1 MLKKKI
7 FTVFTLTSLISSIVF
22 GCGSV
27 LFMPVN
33 EAWAAGTDGYEDV
46 YFKTPD
52 SASLHGLLIRTSRPR
67 KGTVIFFH
75 GYTEKM
81 DDRIASVLWLKDAGY
96 DIFAVDYRGSGR
108 SGGAEP
114 LKGIYI
120 DTEAAIETVFNIT
133 GVKGDPVFVLGQG
146 LGGAASVYAVANSPY
161 KEYISGLI
169 IDSSFASYPALPVE
183 RLKDPGVSP
192 DMPLGRD
199 MPAGL
204 VDGSYDPARWIHDVS
219 PVPVIIVHG
228 EADTVVP
235 LGNGLELYDKAA
247 RPKVLLIADGKGH
260 GQALTD
266 MDIRRRL
273 ASYLARV
280 N

>member
-7 FTVFTLTSLISSIVF
+7 FAFFILTSLISSIVF

-33 EAWAAGTDGYEDV
+33 EAGAAGTDGYEDV
-46 YFKTPD
+46 YIKTPD
-52 SASLHGLLIRTSRPR
+52 SASLHGLFIRTTQPKTR
-67 KGTVIFFH
+67 KGTVIFFR
-75 GYTEKM
+75 GYTEKTN
-81 DDRIASVLWLKDAGY
+81 DRIDSVLWLKDAGY
-96 DIFAVDYRGSGR
+96 DIFAFDYRGSGR
-108 SGGAEP
+108 SGGAP
-114 LKGIYI
+114 SLKGIYI

-133 GVKGDPVFVLGQG
+133 GVKGDPVFILGQG
-146 LGGAASVYAVANSPY
+146 LGGAAAVYAVANSPY
-161 KEYISGLI
+161 KEDISGLI
-169 IDSSFASYPALPVE
+169 IDSSFANYPALPIE
-183 RLKDPGVSP
+183 RLKAPGVAL
-192 DMPLGRD
+192 DMPT
-199 MPAGL
+199 GL
-204 VDGSYDPARWIHDVS
+204 IDNSYDPARWIHDIS

-266 MDIRRRL
+266 GAIRKKL
-273 ASYLARV
+273 AAYLDKV

>member
-192 DMPLGRD
+192 DMP
-199 MPAGL
+199 AGL

>member
-7 FTVFTLTSLISSIVF
+7 LAFFTLTSLISSIVF

-27 LFMPVN
+27 LFMPVK
-33 EAWAAGTDGYEDV
+33 EAAAAGTDGYEDV

-52 SASLHGLLIRTSRPR
+52 SISLHGRFIRTSLPK

-75 GYTEKM
+75 GYTEKIN
-81 DDRIASVLWLKDAGY
+81 DRISSVLWLKDAGY
-96 DIFAVDYRGSGR
+96 DIFAFDYRGSGR
-108 SGGAEP
+108 SGGAP
-114 LKGIYI
+114 SLKGIYI

-133 GVKGDPVFVLGQG
+133 GVKGDPVFILGQS
-146 LGGAASVYAVANSPY
+146 LGGAAAVYAVANSPY
-161 KEYISGLI
+161 KEGISGLI
-169 IDSSFASYPALPVE
+169 IDSSFASYPALPIE
-183 RLKDPGVSP
+183 RLKTPGVS
-192 DMPLGRD
+192 MPVMD
-199 MPAGL
+199 TPTGL

-228 EADTVVP
+228 ESDTVVP
-235 LGNGLELYDKAA
+235 LGNGLELYDRAA
-247 RPKVLLIADGKGH
+247 RPKVLMIAEGKGH
-260 GQALTD
+260 EQALTD
-266 MDIRRRL
+266 MDIRRSL

>member
-7 FTVFTLTSLISSIVF
+7 FALFTMTSLISSIVF
-22 GCGSV
+22 WCGSV

-33 EAWAAGTDGYEDV
+33 EAVAAGTDGYEDV

-52 SASLHGLLIRTSRPR
+52 SASLHGLFIRTGRPR
-67 KGTVIFFH
+67 KGTVIFFP
-75 GYTEKM
+75 GYTEKTGG
-81 DDRIASVLWLKDAGY
+81 RISGVLWLKDAGY
-96 DIFAVDYRGSGR
+96 DIFAFDYRGSGR
-108 SGGAEP
+108 SGGASS

-120 DTEAAIETVFNIT
+120 DTEAAIETVLNIT

-146 LGGAASVYAVANSPY
+146 LGGALSVYAVANSPY
-161 KEYISGLI
+161 KENISGLI
-169 IDSSFASYPALPVE
+169 IDSSFASYHDLPVE
-183 RLKDPGVSP
+183 GLKDPGVSP
-192 DMPLGRD
+192 DMPPVLE

-204 VDGSYDPARWIHDVS
+204 VDGSYDPARWIHAVS

-235 LGNGLELYDKAA
+235 LGNGLELYNKAA

-266 MDIRRRL
+266 ADIRRRL